1 MMGWCMVGFFYELK
15 VIDGQVWIGVIYIM
29 WGDIWML
36 VFMFVGIVVI
46 VKVMMLESVVVI
58 GVDIL
63 LGNIYYLMLCLMVE
77 WID

>member
-1 MMGWCMVGFFYELK
+1 
-15 VIDGQVWIGVIYIM
+15 
-29 WGDIWML
+29 
-36 VFMFVGIVVI
+36 MFVGIVVI